1 MKKLIFLIGI
11 ILLVVGA
18 VLFGTNYT
26 KARAAAKEELKTN
39 VIEINDEFQ
48 NVDID
53 IDTSDLTIKKSEDGK
68 TKVECVETEK
78 IKHEVKVEDG
88 KLIVIQHDTRKWAET
103 MFNFLYHDMKVTI
116 YLAETNLNNLQ
127 AKVSTGEILIDKDLV
142 FNVGEIKGSTGD
154 VEISAQIKDS
164 LTINLSTGII
174 NLKGINTKNLI
185 LKASTGKIVLKNI
198 NVEEKISI
206 NVSTGDIRLNDV
218 TTAKLNISASTS
230 DIFLTNTI
238 ASDDIIIKTS
248 TGDVNFDHSDAA
260 TLNVETSTGNIK
272 GSLLTPKTF
281 VVNADTDDV
290 DVPRTNGGFCDI
302 TTDTGKVKITIV
314 E

>member
-260 TLNVETSTGNIK
+260 TLNIETSTGNIK